1 MNNTSNPS
9 FDDAIKY
16 VNEVKDAFRDEKHIY
31 RAFLRLLEDF
41 KSQRKN
47 MEIVKEEIAEM
58 FKDRKDLI
66 LGFNFFLPAG
76 HENILALPSHDEQ
89 QGDDKSAS
97 KDD

>member
-47 MEIVKEEIAEM
+47 IEIVKEEIAEM
-58 FKDRKDLI
+58 HKLYK
-66 LGFNFFLPAG
+66 
-76 HENILALPSHDEQ
+76 
-89 QGDDKSAS
+89 
-97 KDD
+97 